1 MLIEILR
8 DVGLPAIVAFIMFAL
23 GLGLRLAEFAAAVR
37 RPKAL
42 IAGLVAQMLLL
53 PAAAYGVVTLF
64 GLTGEMALG
73 VMILSVCP
81 GGVTTNMFARLAGGR
96 VALSVAMTG
105 IVTLASALTMPAWIA
120 LWFELFLGDA
130 APAVSL
136 TGLALSVFALTA
148 LPVGLGMA
156 LAHLRP
162 AFAQRVEPGAM
173 RLASGLFWLLIL
185 AAAAAAWET
194 IARSIATL
202 GPALA
207 VLVLVLSAAGYGT
220 ARALGLDRADQI
232 TLTVETGIQNGT
244 IGLTLV
250 TLIYGITDATVP
262 DAAVPIGL
270 YSILM
275 YGLMIPLT
283 IWLRRRPAAPA

>member
-1 MLIEILR
+1 
-8 DVGLPAIVAFIMFAL
+8 
-23 GLGLRLAEFAAAVR
+23 
-37 RPKAL
+37 
-42 IAGLVAQMLLL
+42 
-53 PAAAYGVVTLF
+53 
-64 GLTGEMALG
+64 
-73 VMILSVCP
+73 
-81 GGVTTNMFARLAGGR
+81 
-96 VALSVAMTG
+96 
-105 IVTLASALTMPAWIA
+105 
-120 LWFELFLGDA
+120 
-130 APAVSL
+130 
-136 TGLALSVFALTA
+136 
-148 LPVGLGMA
+148 
-156 LAHLRP
+156 
-162 AFAQRVEPGAM
+162 
-173 RLASGLFWLLIL
+173 
-185 AAAAAAWET
+185 
-194 IARSIATL
+194 TL

-220 ARALGLDRADQI
+220 ARALGLDQADQI